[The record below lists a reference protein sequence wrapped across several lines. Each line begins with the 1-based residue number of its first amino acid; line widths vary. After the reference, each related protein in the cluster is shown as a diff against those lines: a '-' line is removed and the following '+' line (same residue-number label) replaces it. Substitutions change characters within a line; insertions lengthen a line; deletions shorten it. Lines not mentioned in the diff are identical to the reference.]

1 MLHVSIEDLLQVN
14 MLSSFF
20 EENDILKT
28 KSLFGSEI
36 EIKKMKKFNLR
47 CIKGTY
53 ERWSGV

>member
-1 MLHVSIEDLLQVN
+1 